1 MTPKALPW
9 LHRLHEHGV
18 ITHLDYYF
26 AVSMAAVFPHDHDLL
41 PVSCALVSRELAD
54 GKICL
59 DIKKISGT
67 TIGLTENIQ
76 DTVQLP
82 GFAVWIK
89 ALESSAMV
97 GKPQDTDSLCFPLV
111 LDADGCLY
119 LSKYHDFQHR
129 LVQALS
135 ERMRSHPPP
144 LDQKFVQ
151 AAVDETFKGQHP
163 DHVQHQKKAV
173 ITAFSNNFTVISGGP
188 GTGKTHISRVI
199 RQVIQDHAAANGLP
213 MPRFL
218 SVAPTGK
225 AAVRLQDGA
234 TIHSVLIPKKNQ
246 PGFVHGKNN
255 LLAADV
261 VIVDEASMIDMALM
275 TRLFEAIPM
284 DARVILL
291 GDENQLSPVQAGAVF
306 SDICRTDALKN
317 RVVFLAYNFRS
328 GGKTGIENLA
338 NAIRKNDVAEVT
350 TILTKNRYPDLLL
363 EQPEKGYSRTLA
375 PHIKEGY
382 AGFMR
387 QQGLTASLA
396 AMDNFRILC
405 AHKKGE
411 YGTLQINHL
420 CEKILRRVF
429 DSGIRE
435 RFLKQLV
442 MITANDYTRGLFNG
456 DTGVVL
462 DQKGILTAGFT
473 MEDGMVKKFRYP
485 DLPSH
490 EPAFGVTIHKSQGS
504 EFNTVLIVIPDQLS
518 RVVTRQLLY
527 TGVTRAR
534 QKAIIVGGLDV
545 IQEAMAVSL
554 EKTSNLPY
562 LLDRELKNSAAG
574 HVKET

>member
-1 MTPKALPW
+1 MTQNASAW
-9 LHRLHEHGV
+9 LHSLHEHGV
-18 ITHLDYYF
+18 INHLDYYF
-26 AVSMAAVFPHDHDLL
+26 ALSMAGVFPHDHGLV

-59 DIKKISGT
+59 DIKKLSGT
-67 TIGLTENIQ
+67 TIRLTENPE
-76 DTVQLP
+76 DTLQLP
-82 GFAVWIK
+82 GCDAWIK
-89 ALESSAMV
+89 VLESASMV
-97 GKPQDTDSLCFPLV
+97 GKPQEADGRLPLV

-129 LVQALS
+129 LVKALS
-135 ERMRSHPPP
+135 ERICSHPLP
-144 LDQKFVQ
+144 LDPKFVQ
-151 AAVDETFKGQHP
+151 AAVDQVFKGLNP
-163 DHVQHQKKAV
+163 DHVQYQKKAV
-173 ITAFSNNFTVISGGP
+173 ITALSRNFTVISGGP
-188 GTGKTHISRVI
+188 GTGKTHISKII
-199 RQVIQDHAAANGLP
+199 RQVIQDHAAANGQP
-213 MPRFL
+213 VPRFL

-246 PGFVHGKNN
+246 PGFVHGKEN

-275 TRLFEAIPM
+275 TRLLEAIPP

-306 SDICRTDALKN
+306 SDICRTNVLKHC
-317 RVVFLAYNFRS
+317 VVFLAYNFRS
-328 GGKTGIENLA
+328 GGRTGIENLA
-338 NAIRKNDVAEVT
+338 NAIRKNDVAAVT
-350 TILTKNRYPDLLL
+350 KILTKNRYPDLLFQ
-363 EQPEKGYSRTLA
+363 QPDKGYATTLA

-382 AGFMR
+382 AGFMQ
-387 QQGLTASLA
+387 QQGLSASLA
-396 AMDNFRILC
+396 AMDDFRILC
-405 AHKKGE
+405 AHKNGE

-435 RFLKQLV
+435 RFLKHLV

-462 DQKGILTAGFT
+462 NHKGVPTAGFT
-473 MEDGMVKKFRYP
+473 MEDGMVRKFRYL

-504 EFNTVLIVIPDQLS
+504 EFKTVLIVIPDQLS

-554 EKTSNLPY
+554 AKTSNLPHQ
-562 LLDRELKNSAAG
+562 LDRELNKQC
-574 HVKET
+574 